1 MSRHSVSFLFAHIV
15 FVTKYRRKVLTKS
28 IIEDIRNIFTS
39 ACDGYNAKILEFEG
53 ESDHVHL
60 LIQFTPSVRLCDLIR
75 TLKTQTSSFVMKKYK
90 DHIVTYLWKDSLWT
104 PSYFISTC
112 GGAPLEIIKNYI
124 QNQES
129 PRT

>member
-1 MSRHSVSFLFAHIV
+1 MSRHSVSFLFSHIV

-28 IIEDIRNIFTS
+28 IIEDIRIILTNV
-39 ACDGYNAKILEFEG
+39 CNCYNVKILEFEG

-75 TLKTQTSSFVMKKYK
+75 TLKTQSSSYIMEKYK
-90 DHIVTYLWKDSLWT
+90 DYITTYLWKDTLWT
-104 PSYFISTC
+104 PSYFICTC